1 MALSIVILVI
11 AAVLLLVYSL
21 RSRYGLP
28 MFLMNAGISIT
39 SVAVLF
45 QTSSTSMYTTPG
57 YFPLRS
63 LDQELFQ
70 IISRMRLP
78 LAQAQT
84 MRNFGTLIFFCGIV
98 LMLMLI
104 ARNIITI
111 RHRMVWEIACGCA
124 VFLFMTAYMIFYSPA
139 CAFRLYMQYYALSG
153 AARASFVRL
162 VSLADSLFKGLILL
176 FVLSPALWLTVQY
189 IRKNITCFGDTFFL
203 LLGITSLYGLVFFI
217 TFHTIPLALSSH
229 SVFISAFWFF
239 ANGSWLPGWITLFF
253 LLFSLLTL
261 ILILASANRI
271 FSGDL
276 VLLSRK
282 RAMKNSIEDLN
293 RNLKDVFHS
302 EKNLMF
308 SIVILADEARESYGT
323 PEGLEKLDRLS
334 EIAKDRMEMITS
346 SLNRIRELHLHAAP
360 TDIRTVVTQALDTLT
375 LPEGIR
381 CETHFCDE
389 PVRCMVDEY
398 HTRNALK
405 NIFVNAVDALQLSGR
420 EDKVISVTVNA
431 SRAWVSLSIRD
442 NGPGIPQEEL
452 RRVMMPFVSTKS
464 KTSNW
469 GIGLPYAFRVIN
481 AQLGQMR
488 ILSSDQADRS
498 YTQVDILLPRERKE
512 AQ

>member
-21 RSRYGLP
+21 RSRFGLP
-28 MFLMNAGISIT
+28 LFLMNAGISIT

-45 QTSSTSMYTTPG
+45 QTSSTSMYATPQ

-63 LDQELFQ
+63 LDLELFRL
-70 IISRMRLP
+70 ITGMRLP

-84 MRNFGTLIFFCGIV
+84 LRNYGTLVFFCGIV

-104 ARNIITI
+104 ARNIKTI
-111 RHRMVWEIACGCA
+111 RRRMLWEIVCGTA
-124 VFLFMTAYMIFYSPA
+124 VLLFMAAYMVFFSPA
-139 CAFRLYMQYYALSG
+139 FGFRLYMRYYALSD
-153 AARASFVRL
+153 AARDSFVRL
-162 VSLADSLFKGLILL
+162 VSLADSLFKGLTLL
-176 FVLSPALWLTVQY
+176 FVMSPALLLTLQY
-189 IRKNITCFGDTFFL
+189 VRKNITCFGDTFFL
-203 LLGITSLYGLVFFI
+203 LLGITSLYGAVFFI
-217 TFHTIPLALSSH
+217 VFHTYPLSLSSR
-229 SVFISAFWFF
+229 SVFLSAFWFF
-239 ANGSWLPGWITLFF
+239 TNGTWLPGWITLFF

-282 RAMKNSIEDLN
+282 RALKKSIDDLN

-308 SIVILADEARESYGT
+308 SIVILANEARSAYGT
-323 PEGLEKLDRLS
+323 PEGLEKLDRLT
-334 EIAKDRMEMITS
+334 EIAQDRMEMITS
-346 SLNRIRELHLHAAP
+346 SLNRIRELHLHAKP
-360 TDIRTVVTQALDTLT
+360 TDMRTLMDQVLDSLT

-381 CETHFCDE
+381 CEKHFCSE

-398 HTRNALK
+398 HTQNALK

-420 EDKVISVTVNA
+420 EDKVISVSVDA

-442 NGPGIPQEEL
+442 NGPGIPREEL

-488 ILSSDQADRS
+488 IQSSDQEGRS
-498 YTQVDILLPRERKE
+498 FTQVDILLPRERKD

>member
-11 AAVLLLVYSL
+11 AAVLLLVFSL

-28 MFLMNAGISIT
+28 LFLMNAGISIT

-45 QTSSTSMYTTPG
+45 QTSSTSMYTTPRF
-57 YFPLRS
+57 FPLRS

-70 IISRMRLP
+70 LISRMRLP

-104 ARNIITI
+104 ARNIRTI
-111 RHRMVWEIACGCA
+111 RNRMFWEILCGIA
-124 VFLFMTAYMIFYSPA
+124 VTLFMTAYMVFYSPA
-139 CAFRLYMQYYALSG
+139 CAFRLYMRYYTLDATS
-153 AARASFVRL
+153 RASFARL
-162 VSLADSLFKGLILL
+162 VSVADSLFKGCTLL
-176 FVLSPALWLTVQY
+176 FVMSPALLLTLQY
-189 IRKNITCFGDTFFL
+189 VRKNITCFGDTFFL
-203 LLGITSLYGLVFFI
+203 LLGITSLYGAVFFI
-217 TFHTIPLALSSH
+217 VFHTYPLSLNSK
-229 SVFISAFWFF
+229 SVFLSAFWFF
-239 ANGSWLPGWITLFF
+239 TNGTWLPGWITLFF

-308 SIVILADEARESYGT
+308 SIMILANEARESYGT
-323 PEGLEKLDRLS
+323 PEGLEKLDRLN

-346 SLNRIRELHLHAAP
+346 SLNRIRELHLNAAP
-360 TDIRTVVTQALDTLT
+360 TDMRMLISQALDTMT

-381 CETHFCDE
+381 CERHFCGE
-389 PVRCMVDEY
+389 PVHCMVDEY

-420 EDKVISVTVNA
+420 EDKTISVSVDA
-431 SRAWVSLSIRD
+431 SRAWVWLSIRD
-442 NGPGIPQEEL
+442 NGPGIPREEL

-488 ILSSDQADRS
+488 IRSSDQEGRS
-498 YTQVDILLPRERKE
+498 YTQVDILLPRERND
-512 AQ
+512 AR

>member
-28 MFLMNAGISIT
+28 LFLMNAGISIT

-45 QTSSTSMYTTPG
+45 QISSTAMYATPR

-63 LDQELFQ
+63 LDLELFQ
-70 IISRMRLP
+70 LISRMRLP
-78 LAQAQT
+78 LRQAQT
-84 MRNFGTLIFFCGIV
+84 LRNFGTLIFFFGIV

-111 RHRMVWEIACGCA
+111 RNRPVWEIVCGSA
-124 VFLFMTAYMIFYSPA
+124 VTLFMAGYMIFFSPA
-139 CAFRLYMQYYALSG
+139 FAFRLYTRYYALSG
-153 AARASFVRL
+153 AARASFAHL
-162 VSLADSLFKGLILL
+162 ISLADSLFKGLILL
-176 FVLSPALWLTVQY
+176 FVMSPALLLTLQY
-189 IRKNITCFGDTFFL
+189 VRKNITCFGDTFFL
-203 LLGITSLYGLVFFI
+203 LLGITSLYGAVFFI
-217 TFHTIPLALSSH
+217 VFHTYPLSLNSK
-229 SVFISAFWFF
+229 SVFLSAFWFF
-239 ANGSWLPGWITLFF
+239 TNGTWLPGWITLFF

-346 SLNRIRELHLHAAP
+346 SLNRIRELHLNAVP

-375 LPEGIR
+375 LPDGIR

-431 SRAWVSLSIRD
+431 SRAWVGLSIRD
-442 NGPGIPQEEL
+442 NGPGIPREEL

-488 ILSSDQADRS
+488 ILSSDQEDRS

>member
-1 MALSIVILVI
+1 MALSIVILII
-11 AAVLLLVYSL
+11 AAVLLLAFSL

-28 MFLMNAGISIT
+28 LFLMNLGISIT
-39 SVAVLF
+39 SIAVLF
-45 QTSSTSMYTTPG
+45 QTSSTSMYATPQ

-63 LDQELFQ
+63 LDLELFRL
-70 IISRMRLP
+70 ISNMRLP
-78 LAQAQT
+78 LRQAQT
-84 MRNFGTLIFFCGIV
+84 LRNFGTLIFFFGIV

-111 RHRMVWEIACGCA
+111 RHRLVWEIVCGTGVA
-124 VFLFMTAYMIFYSPA
+124 LFMTAYMIFFSPA
-139 CAFRLYMQYYALSG
+139 CAFRLYMRYYALEG

-162 VSLADSLFKGLILL
+162 VTAADYLFKGLVLL
-176 FVLSPALWLTVQY
+176 FVMSPALLLTLQY
-189 IRKNITCFGDTFFL
+189 IRKNITCFADTFFL
-203 LLGITSLYGLVFFI
+203 LLGITSLYGVVFVI
-217 TFHTIPLALSSH
+217 VFHTIPLALSSQA
-229 SVFISAFWFF
+229 VFLSAFWFF
-239 ANGSWLPGWITLFF
+239 ANGSWLPGWITQFF

-261 ILILASANRI
+261 ILILASANRV

-308 SIVILADEARESYGT
+308 SIVILANEARAAYGT
-323 PEGLEKLDRLS
+323 EEGLEKLNRLGQV
-334 EIAKDRMEMITS
+334 AQDRMEMITS
-346 SLNRIRELHLHAAP
+346 SLNRIRELHLRAEP
-360 TDIRTVVTQALDTLT
+360 VDLRRVVNQALDTLNP
-375 LPEGIR
+375 PEGIR
-381 CETHFCDE
+381 IERRLGDE
-389 PVRCMVDEY
+389 PVRCMVDEL

-405 NIFVNAVDALQLSGR
+405 NIFVNAVDALQLSEN
-420 EDKVISVTVNA
+420 EDKVIAVTVDA

-442 NGPGIPQEEL
+442 NGPGIPKQEL

-464 KTSNW
+464 KNSNW
-469 GIGLPYAFRVIN
+469 GIGLPYAFRVVN

-488 ILSSDQADRS
+488 ILSSDQEGRS
-498 YTQVDILLPRERKE
+498 YTQVDILLPRERNE

>member
-1 MALSIVILVI
+1 M
-11 AAVLLLVYSL
+11 
-21 RSRYGLP
+21 
-28 MFLMNAGISIT
+28 
-39 SVAVLF
+39 
-45 QTSSTSMYTTPG
+45 
-57 YFPLRS
+57 
-63 LDQELFQ
+63 
-70 IISRMRLP
+70 
-78 LAQAQT
+78 
-84 MRNFGTLIFFCGIV
+84 IFF
-98 LMLMLI
+98 
-104 ARNIITI
+104 
-111 RHRMVWEIACGCA
+111 
-124 VFLFMTAYMIFYSPA
+124 SPA
-139 CAFRLYMQYYALSG
+139 SAFRLYMRFYGLSG
-153 AARASFVRL
+153 AGRDSFVRL
-162 VSLADSLFKGLILL
+162 VSAADSLFKILILL
-176 FVLSPALWLTVQY
+176 FVMSPALLLTLQY
-189 IRKNITCFGDTFFL
+189 ARKNITCFGDTFFL
-203 LLGITSLYGLVFFI
+203 LLGITSLYGAVFFI
-217 TFHTIPLALSSH
+217 VFHTYPLSLDSK
-229 SVFISAFWFF
+229 SVFLSAFWFF
-239 ANGSWLPGWITLFF
+239 TTGTWLPGWITLFF

-308 SIVILADEARESYGT
+308 SIVILANEAREAYGT
-323 PEGLEKLDRLS
+323 PEGLEKLDRLN

-360 TDIRTVVTQALDTLT
+360 TDMRTLVSQALDTLA

-381 CETHFCDE
+381 CERHFCAE

-405 NIFVNAVDALQLSGR
+405 NIFVNAVDALQLSGK
-420 EDKVISVTVNA
+420 EDKVISVSVGA

-442 NGPGIPQEEL
+442 NGPGIPREEL

-469 GIGLPYAFRVIN
+469 GIGLPYAFRVVN

-488 ILSSDQADRS
+488 IRSSDQEERS
-498 YTQVDILLPRERKE
+498 YTQVDILLPRERNDAK
-512 AQ
+512 

>member
-11 AAVLLLVYSL
+11 SAVLLLVFSL
-21 RSRYGLP
+21 RSRFGLP
-28 MFLMNAGISIT
+28 LFLMNAGISIT

-45 QTSSTSMYTTPG
+45 QTSSTSMYTTPQF
-57 YFPLRS
+57 FPLRS
-63 LDQELFQ
+63 LDLELFRL
-70 IISRMRLP
+70 ISSMRLP

-84 MRNFGTLIFFCGIV
+84 LRNLGTLVFFFGIV

-104 ARNIITI
+104 ARNIKAV
-111 RHRMVWEIACGCA
+111 RHRMLWEILCGA
-124 VFLFMTAYMIFYSPA
+124 GVTLFMTAYMVFFSPA
-139 CAFRLYMQYYALSG
+139 CAFRLYMRYYELSS
-153 AARASFVRL
+153 AARESFVRL
-162 VSLADSLFKGLILL
+162 VALADILFKVSIFL
-176 FVLSPALWLTVQY
+176 FVLSPALLLTVQY
-189 IRKNITCFGDTFFL
+189 IRKNITCFADTFFL
-203 LLGITSLYGLVFFI
+203 LLGITSLYGFVFFI
-217 TFHTIPLALSSH
+217 VFHTVPLALSSQ
-229 SVFISAFWFF
+229 SVFLSAFWFF
-239 ANGSWLPGWITLFF
+239 ANGSWLPGWTTLFF

-276 VLLSRK
+276 VLLTRK
-282 RAMKNSIEDLN
+282 RIMKNNIEDLN

-308 SIVILADEARESYGT
+308 SMLILANEARSSYGT
-323 PEGLEKLDRLS
+323 PEGLEKLDRLT

-346 SLNRIRELHLHAAP
+346 SLNRIRELHLHATP
-360 TDIRTVVTQALDTLT
+360 TDMRTLVSQALDTLT

-381 CETHFCDE
+381 CERHFCSE

-420 EDKVISVTVNA
+420 EDKVLSVSVDS
-431 SRAWVSLSIRD
+431 SRAWVSLSVLD
-442 NGPGIPQEEL
+442 NGPGIPREEL
-452 RRVMMPFVSTKS
+452 RRVMMPFVSTKA
-464 KTSNW
+464 KGSNW

-488 ILSSDQADRS
+488 ILSSDQAERS
-498 YTQVDILLPRERKE
+498 YTQVDILLPRERND
-512 AQ
+512 A

>member
-11 AAVLLLVYSL
+11 SAVLLLIFSL
-21 RSRYGLP
+21 RSRYGFPL
-28 MFLMNAGISIT
+28 FLMNAGISIT

-45 QTSSTSMYTTPG
+45 QTSSTSMYATPR

-63 LDQELFQ
+63 LDLELFQ
-70 IISRMRLP
+70 WISRMRLP
-78 LAQAQT
+78 LTQAQT
-84 MRNFGTLIFFCGIV
+84 LRNFGTLIFFCGIV

-104 ARNIITI
+104 ARNIKTI
-111 RHRMVWEIACGCA
+111 RHRMVWEILCGTA
-124 VFLFMTAYMIFYSPA
+124 VTLFLTAYMVFFSPTS
-139 CAFRLYMQYYALSG
+139 AFRLYMKYYALD
-153 AARASFVRL
+153 AASRASFVQL
-162 VSLADSLFKGLILL
+162 VSLTNSLFKGLILL
-176 FVLSPALWLTVQY
+176 FVLSPALLLTVQY

-203 LLGITSLYGLVFFI
+203 LLGITSLYGFVFFI
-217 TFHTIPLALSSH
+217 VFHTIPLALSSQ
-229 SVFISAFWFF
+229 SVFLSAFWFF
-239 ANGSWLPGWITLFF
+239 ANGTWLPGWITLFF

-282 RAMKNSIEDLN
+282 RAMINSIEDLN

-308 SIVILADEARESYGT
+308 SMVILANEARSAYGT
-323 PEGLEKLDRLS
+323 QEGLEKLDRLT

-360 TDIRTVVTQALDTLT
+360 TDMRTLVSQALDTLA

-381 CETHFCDE
+381 CERHFCDE
-389 PVRCMVDEY
+389 PVHCMVDEY

-405 NIFVNAVDALQLSGR
+405 NIFVNAVDALQLSGQ
-420 EDKVISVTVNA
+420 EDKVITVTVNA
-431 SRAWVSLSIRD
+431 SRAWVSLSVRD
-442 NGPGIPQEEL
+442 NGPGIPKQDL

-469 GIGLPYAFRVIN
+469 GIGLPYAFRVFN

-488 ILSSDQADRS
+488 LRSNDQADRS
-498 YTQVDILLPRERKE
+498 YTQVDILLPRERKNAE
-512 AQ
+512 

>member
-11 AAVLLLVYSL
+11 SAVLLLGFSF
-21 RSRYGLP
+21 RSRYGFPL
-28 MFLMNAGISIT
+28 FLMNAGISIT

-45 QTSSTSMYTTPG
+45 QTSSTSMYATPQG
-57 YFPLRS
+57 FPLRS
-63 LDQELFQ
+63 LDLELFQ
-70 IISRMRLP
+70 LISHMRLP

-84 MRNFGTLIFFCGIV
+84 LRNFGTLIFFCGIV

-104 ARNIITI
+104 ARNIKTI
-111 RHRMVWEIACGCA
+111 HHRLVWEVLCGSG
-124 VFLFMTAYMIFYSPA
+124 VTLFMALYMIFFSPS
-139 CAFRLYMQYYALSG
+139 CAFRLYMRYYQLEG
-153 AARASFVRL
+153 AARTSFVQL
-162 VSLADSLFKGLILL
+162 VTLADYLFKGLILL
-176 FVLSPALWLTVQY
+176 FVMSPALLLTIQY
-189 IRKNITCFGDTFFL
+189 IRKNITCFSDTFFL
-203 LLGITSLYGLVFFI
+203 LLGITSLYGFVFFI
-217 TFHTIPLALSSH
+217 VFHTIPLALSSQA
-229 SVFISAFWFF
+229 VFLSAFWFF

-261 ILILASANRI
+261 ILIVASANRV

-282 RAMKNSIEDLN
+282 KAMKNSIEDLN

-308 SIVILADEARESYGT
+308 SMMILADEARSSYGT
-323 PEGLEKLDRLS
+323 PEGLEKLDRLT

-346 SLNRIRELHLHAAP
+346 SLNRIRELHLHATP
-360 TDIRTVVTQALDTLT
+360 TDMRTLVSQALDTLA

-381 CETHFCDE
+381 CERHYCDE

-431 SRAWVSLSIRD
+431 SRAWVCLSILD
-442 NGPGIPQEEL
+442 NGPGIPKQEL

-469 GIGLPYAFRVIN
+469 GIGLPYAFRVVN

-488 ILSSDQADRS
+488 ILSSDQEGKS
-498 YTQVDILLPRERKE
+498 YTQVDILLPRERNE
-512 AQ
+512 AK

>member
-1 MALSIVILVI
+1 MALSIVILFI
-11 AAVLLLVYSL
+11 AAVLLLIYSL
-21 RSRYGLP
+21 RSRFGLP
-28 MFLMNAGISIT
+28 LFLMNAGISIT

-45 QTSSTSMYTTPG
+45 QTSSTSMYATPQ

-63 LDQELFQ
+63 LDQDIFQ
-70 IISRMRLP
+70 LICRIRPS

-84 MRNFGTLIFFCGIV
+84 LRNIGTLIFFFGIV

-104 ARNIITI
+104 VRNIKHI
-111 RHRMVWEIACGCA
+111 RSGRVWKILCGTLI
-124 VFLFMTAYMIFYSPA
+124 FLFLAAYMIFFSPA
-139 CAFRLYMQYYALSG
+139 SAFRLYMRYYALD
-153 AARASFVRL
+153 AASRASFVRL
-162 VSLADSLFKGLILL
+162 VSLAGSLFKGLVLL
-176 FVLSPALWLTVQY
+176 FVLSPALLLTFQY
-189 IRKNITCFGDTFFL
+189 VRKNVTCFGDTFFL

-217 TFHTIPLALSSH
+217 VFYTKPLTLSSQA
-229 SVFISAFWFF
+229 VFLSAFWFF
-239 ANGSWLPGWITLFF
+239 ANGTWLPGWITSFF

-261 ILILASANRI
+261 TLIVLSANRI

-308 SIVILADEARESYGT
+308 SILILANEARDAYGT
-323 PEGLEKLDRLS
+323 PKGLEKLDRLN

-346 SLNRIRELHLHAAP
+346 SLNRIRELHLHAVP
-360 TDIRTVVTQALDTLT
+360 TDIRTIVNQALDTLA
-375 LPEGIR
+375 LPEDIR
-381 CETHFCDE
+381 CETHFCGD
-389 PVRCMVDEY
+389 PVHCMVDEY

-420 EDKVISVTVNA
+420 ENKTISVTVDA
-431 SRAWVSLSIRD
+431 SRAWVCLSIRD
-442 NGPGIPQEEL
+442 NGPGIPRQEL

-481 AQLGQMR
+481 SQLGQMR
-488 ILSSDQADRS
+488 IRSSDQEGRS
-498 YTQVDILLPRERKE
+498 YTQVDILLPRERIDS
-512 AQ
+512 

>member
-1 MALSIVILVI
+1 MALSIIILVI
-11 AAVLLLVYSL
+11 AAVLLLIFSL
-21 RSRYGLP
+21 RSRFGLP
-28 MFLMNAGISIT
+28 LFLLNAGISIT

-45 QTSSTSMYTTPG
+45 QTSSTSMYTTPQ

-63 LDQELFQ
+63 LDLQLFRL
-70 IISRMRLP
+70 ICAMRLP

-84 MRNFGTLIFFCGIV
+84 LRNWGTLIFFCGIV
-98 LMLMLI
+98 LVLMLI
-104 ARNIITI
+104 ARNIKTL
-111 RHRMVWEIACGCA
+111 RHRLFWEILCGTA
-124 VFLFMTAYMIFYSPA
+124 VALFLTAYMIFFSPA
-139 CAFRLYMQYYALSG
+139 CAFRLYMKYYELRG
-153 AARASFVRL
+153 AARASFVQL
-162 VSLADSLFKGLILL
+162 VTLASALFKGLILL
-176 FVLSPALWLTVQY
+176 FVLSPVLVLIVQY
-189 IRKNITCFGDTFFL
+189 TRKNITCFGDTFFL
-203 LLGITSLYGLVFFI
+203 LLGITSLYGFVFFI
-217 TFHTIPLALSSH
+217 VFHTIPLALSSQA
-229 SVFISAFWFF
+229 VFLSAFWFF
-239 ANGSWLPGWITLFF
+239 ANGTWLPGWITLLF

-261 ILILASANRI
+261 TLILASANRI

-282 RAMKNSIEDLN
+282 KAMKNSIEDLN

-308 SIVILADEARESYGT
+308 SMLILANEARAAYGT
-323 PEGLEKLDRLS
+323 QEGLEKLDRLT

-346 SLNRIRELHLHAAP
+346 SLNRIRELHLHAIP
-360 TDIRTVVTQALDTLT
+360 TDMRTLVSQALDTLT

-381 CETHFCDE
+381 CETHFCAE

-420 EDKVISVTVNA
+420 EDKKISVSVDA

-469 GIGLPYAFRVIN
+469 GIGLPYAFRVVN

-488 ILSSDQADRS
+488 IRSSDQEGKS
-498 YTQVDILLPRERKE
+498 FTQVDILLPRERND

>member
-11 AAVLLLVYSL
+11 SAVLLLGFSL

-28 MFLMNAGISIT
+28 LFLMNAGISIT

-45 QTSSTSMYTTPG
+45 QTSSTSMYATPQG
-57 YFPLRS
+57 FPLRS
-63 LDQELFQ
+63 LDLELFQ
-70 IISRMRLP
+70 LISHMRLP

-84 MRNFGTLIFFCGIV
+84 LRNFGTLIFFGGIV

-104 ARNIITI
+104 ARNIKTI
-111 RHRMVWEIACGCA
+111 HHRLVWEVLCGSG
-124 VFLFMTAYMIFYSPA
+124 VLLFMALYMVFFSPS
-139 CAFRLYMQYYALSG
+139 CAFRLYMRYYALD
-153 AARASFVRL
+153 AASRASFVRL
-162 VSLADSLFKGLILL
+162 VSLAGSLFKGLVLL
-176 FVLSPALWLTVQY
+176 FVLSPALLLTFQY
-189 IRKNITCFGDTFFL
+189 VRKNVTCFGDTFFL

-217 TFHTIPLALSSH
+217 VFYTKPLTLSSQA
-229 SVFISAFWFF
+229 VFLSAFWFF
-239 ANGSWLPGWITLFF
+239 ANGTWLPGWITSFF

-261 ILILASANRI
+261 TLIVLSANRI

-308 SIVILADEARESYGT
+308 SILILANEARDAYGT
-323 PEGLEKLDRLS
+323 PKGLEKLDRLN

-346 SLNRIRELHLHAAP
+346 SLNRIRELHLHAVP
-360 TDIRTVVTQALDTLT
+360 TDIRTIVNQALDTLA
-375 LPEGIR
+375 LPEDIR
-381 CETHFCDE
+381 CETHFCGD
-389 PVRCMVDEY
+389 PVHCMVDEY

-420 EDKVISVTVNA
+420 ENKTISVTVDA
-431 SRAWVSLSIRD
+431 SRAWVCLSIRD
-442 NGPGIPQEEL
+442 NGPGIPRQEL

-481 AQLGQMR
+481 SQLGQMR
-488 ILSSDQADRS
+488 IRSSDQEGRS
-498 YTQVDILLPRERKE
+498 YTQVDILLPRERIDS
-512 AQ
+512 

>member
-11 AAVLLLVYSL
+11 AAVLLLVFSL
-21 RSRYGLP
+21 RSRFGLP
-28 MFLMNAGISIT
+28 LFLMNAGISIT

-45 QTSSTSMYTTPG
+45 QTSSTSMYATPRL
-57 YFPLRS
+57 FPLRS
-63 LDQELFQ
+63 LDLELFQ
-70 IISRMRLP
+70 LICRMRLP

-84 MRNFGTLIFFCGIV
+84 LRNCGTLVFFCGIV

-104 ARNIITI
+104 VRNVKQI
-111 RHRMVWEIACGCA
+111 HRRLFWEILCGTA
-124 VFLFMTAYMIFYSPA
+124 VVLFLTAYMIFFSPA
-139 CAFRLYMQYYALSG
+139 CAFRLYMKYYKLSD
-153 AARASFVRL
+153 AARTSFVQL
-162 VSLADSLFKGLILL
+162 VSAADSLFKGLTLL
-176 FVLSPALWLTVQY
+176 FVLSPALLLTVQY
-189 IRKNITCFGDTFFL
+189 IRKNVTCFGDTFFL

-217 TFHTIPLALSSH
+217 VFHTIPLALSSQ
-229 SVFISAFWFF
+229 SVFLSAFWFF

-293 RNLKDVFHS
+293 RNLKDVLHS

-308 SIVILADEARESYGT
+308 SVMILANEARDSYGT
-323 PEGLEKLDRLS
+323 PEGLQKLDRLT
-334 EIAKDRMEMITS
+334 EITKDRMEMITT
-346 SLNRIRELHLHAAP
+346 SLNRIRELHLHAAR
-360 TDIRTVVTQALDTLT
+360 TDMRGVVTQVLDNLT
-375 LPEGIR
+375 LPEGIH
-381 CETHFCDE
+381 CEQHFCEE
-389 PVRCMVDEY
+389 PASCMVDEY

-420 EDKVISVTVNA
+420 EDKVISVSVES
-431 SRAWVSLSIRD
+431 SRAWVSLSVRD
-442 NGPGIPQEEL
+442 NGPGIPREEL

-469 GIGLPYAFRVIN
+469 GIGLPYAFRVFN

-488 ILSSDQADRS
+488 IQSSDQAGRS
-498 YTQVDILLPRERKE
+498 YTQVDILLPRERKNRE
-512 AQ
+512 

>member
-11 AAVLLLVYSL
+11 SAVLLLGFSL

-28 MFLMNAGISIT
+28 LFLMNAGISIT

-45 QTSSTSMYTTPG
+45 QTSSTSMYATPPV
-57 YFPLRS
+57 FPLRS
-63 LDQELFQ
+63 LDLELFQ
-70 IISRMRLP
+70 WISHMRLP

-84 MRNFGTLIFFCGIV
+84 LRNFGTLIFFFGIV

-104 ARNIITI
+104 ARNIKTI
-111 RHRMVWEIACGCA
+111 HHRISWEILCGT
-124 VFLFMTAYMIFYSPA
+124 VVTLFMAAYMIFFSPS
-139 CAFRLYMQYYALSG
+139 CAFRLYMRYYQLSG

-162 VSLADSLFKGLILL
+162 ISLADYLFKGLILL
-176 FVLSPALWLTVQY
+176 FVLSPALLLTVQY
-189 IRKNITCFGDTFFL
+189 IRKNVTCFGDTFFL
-203 LLGITSLYGLVFFI
+203 LLGITSLYGIVFFI
-217 TFHTIPLALSSH
+217 VFHTIPLALSSQA
-229 SVFISAFWFF
+229 VFLSAFWFF

-282 RAMKNSIEDLN
+282 KAMKSSIEDLN

-308 SIVILADEARESYGT
+308 SILILANEARDSYGS
-323 PEGLEKLDRLS
+323 PEGLEKLDRLT
-334 EIAKDRMEMITS
+334 EISKDRMEMITS

-360 TDIRTVVTQALDTLT
+360 TDMRKVMDQALDNLT

-381 CETHFCDE
+381 CETHYCDE

-405 NIFVNAVDALQLSGR
+405 NIFDNAVDALQLSGQ
-420 EDKVISVTVNA
+420 EDKVISVSVEA

-442 NGPGIPQEEL
+442 NGPGIPKQEL

-469 GIGLPYAFRVIN
+469 GIGLPYAFRVFN

-488 ILSSDQADRS
+488 IRSSDQAGRS
-498 YTQVDILLPRERKE
+498 YTQVDILLPRERNDVK
-512 AQ
+512 

>member
-11 AAVLLLVYSL
+11 AAVLLLIYSL
-21 RSRYGLP
+21 RSRFGLP
-28 MFLMNAGISIT
+28 LFLMNAGISIT

-45 QTSSTSMYTTPG
+45 QTSSTSMYATPQ

-63 LDQELFQ
+63 LDQDIFQ
-70 IISRMRLP
+70 LICRIRPS

-84 MRNFGTLIFFCGIV
+84 LRNIGTLIFFFGIV

-104 ARNIITI
+104 VRNIKHI
-111 RHRMVWEIACGCA
+111 RSGRVWKILCGTLI
-124 VFLFMTAYMIFYSPA
+124 FLFLAAYMIFFSPA
-139 CAFRLYMQYYALSG
+139 SAFRLYMRYYALD
-153 AARASFVRL
+153 AASRASFVRL
-162 VSLADSLFKGLILL
+162 VSLADSLF
-176 FVLSPALWLTVQY
+176 QY
-189 IRKNITCFGDTFFL
+189 VRKNVTCFGDTFFL

-217 TFHTIPLALSSH
+217 VFYTKPLTLSSQA
-229 SVFISAFWFF
+229 VFLSAFWFF
-239 ANGSWLPGWITLFF
+239 ANGTWLPGWITSFF

-261 ILILASANRI
+261 TLIVLSANRI

-308 SIVILADEARESYGT
+308 SILILANEARDAYGT
-323 PEGLEKLDRLS
+323 PKGLEKLDRLN

-346 SLNRIRELHLHAAP
+346 SLNRIRELHLHAVP
-360 TDIRTVVTQALDTLT
+360 TDIRTIVNQALDTLA
-375 LPEGIR
+375 LPEDIR
-381 CETHFCDE
+381 CETHFCGD
-389 PVRCMVDEY
+389 PVHCMVDEY

-420 EDKVISVTVNA
+420 ENKTISVTVDA
-431 SRAWVSLSIRD
+431 SRAWVCLSIRD
-442 NGPGIPQEEL
+442 NGPGIPRQEL

-481 AQLGQMR
+481 SQLGQMR
-488 ILSSDQADRS
+488 IRSSDQEGRS
-498 YTQVDILLPRERKE
+498 YTQVDILLPRERIDS
-512 AQ
+512 

>member
-11 AAVLLLVYSL
+11 SAVLLLIFSL

-28 MFLMNAGISIT
+28 LFLMNAGISIT

-45 QTSSTSMYTTPG
+45 QTSSTSMYATPR

-63 LDQELFQ
+63 LDLELFRW
-70 IISRMRLP
+70 ISNMRLP
-78 LAQAQT
+78 LSQAQT
-84 MRNFGTLIFFCGIV
+84 LRNCGTLIFFCGIV

-104 ARNIITI
+104 ARNIKTL
-111 RHRMVWEIACGCA
+111 RRRLFWEILCGTA

-139 CAFRLYMQYYALSG
+139 CAFRLYMRYYELSG
-153 AARASFVRL
+153 ASRASFVHL
-162 VSLADSLFKGLILL
+162 VSLADSLFRGLVLL
-176 FVLSPALWLTVQY
+176 FVMSPALLLTILY

-203 LLGITSLYGLVFFI
+203 LLLITSLYGFVFFI
-217 TFHTIPLALSSH
+217 VFHTVPLVLSSQ
-229 SVFISAFWFF
+229 SVFLSAFWFF
-239 ANGSWLPGWITLFF
+239 ANGTWLPGWITSFF

-261 ILILASANRI
+261 ILILASVNRI

-308 SIVILADEARESYGT
+308 SMLILANEARSSYGT
-323 PEGLEKLDRLS
+323 QEGLEKLDRLT
-334 EIAKDRMEMITS
+334 EIAQDRMEMITS

-360 TDIRTVVTQALDTLT
+360 TDMRTLVSQALDTLA
-375 LPEGIR
+375 LPEEIR
-381 CETHFCDE
+381 CEKHFCEE
-389 PVRCMVDEY
+389 PVLCMVDEY

-405 NIFVNAVDALQLSGR
+405 NIFVNAVDALQLSGQ
-420 EDKVISVTVNA
+420 EDKTISVSVNA
-431 SRAWVSLSIRD
+431 SRAWVSLSVRD
-442 NGPGIPQEEL
+442 NGPGIPKQEL

-469 GIGLPYAFRVIN
+469 GIGLPYAFRVVN

-488 ILSSDQADRS
+488 IRSNDQAGRS
-498 YTQVDILLPRERKE
+498 YTQVDILLPRERKS
-512 AQ
+512 AA

>member
-11 AAVLLLVYSL
+11 SAVLLLVFSL
-21 RSRYGLP
+21 RSRFGLP
-28 MFLMNAGISIT
+28 LFLMNAGISIT

-45 QTSSTSMYTTPG
+45 QTSSTSMYTTPQF
-57 YFPLRS
+57 FPLRS
-63 LDQELFQ
+63 LDLELFRL
-70 IISRMRLP
+70 ISSMRLP

-84 MRNFGTLIFFCGIV
+84 LRNLGTLVFFFGIV

-104 ARNIITI
+104 ARNIKAV
-111 RHRMVWEIACGCA
+111 RHRMLWEILCGA
-124 VFLFMTAYMIFYSPA
+124 GVTLFMTAYMVFFSPA
-139 CAFRLYMQYYALSG
+139 CAFRLYMRYYELSS
-153 AARASFVRL
+153 AARESFVRL
-162 VSLADSLFKGLILL
+162 VALADILFKVSIFL
-176 FVLSPALWLTVQY
+176 FVLSPALLLTVQY
-189 IRKNITCFGDTFFL
+189 IRKNITCFADTFFL
-203 LLGITSLYGLVFFI
+203 LLGITSLYGFVFFI
-217 TFHTIPLALSSH
+217 VFHTVPLALSSQ
-229 SVFISAFWFF
+229 SVFLSAFWFF
-239 ANGSWLPGWITLFF
+239 ANGSWLPGWTTLFF

-276 VLLSRK
+276 VLLTRK
-282 RAMKNSIEDLN
+282 RIMKNNIEDLN

-308 SIVILADEARESYGT
+308 SMLILANEARSSYGT
-323 PEGLEKLDRLS
+323 PEGLEKLDRLT

-346 SLNRIRELHLHAAP
+346 SLNRIRELHLHATP
-360 TDIRTVVTQALDTLT
+360 TDMRTLVSQALDTLT

-381 CETHFCDE
+381 CERHFCSE

-420 EDKVISVTVNA
+420 EDKVLSVSVDS
-431 SRAWVSLSIRD
+431 SRAWVSLSVLD
-442 NGPGIPQEEL
+442 NGPGIPREEL
-452 RRVMMPFVSTKS
+452 RRVMMPFVSTKA
-464 KTSNW
+464 KGSNW

-488 ILSSDQADRS
+488 ILSSDQAERS
-498 YTQVDILLPRERKE
+498 YTQVDILLPKERND
-512 AQ
+512 A